1 VYRVADHIIMSED
14 ILKDIRL
21 AEKEIDRRRQ
31 QAEERAAQ
39 ILRVA
44 EASARQSVEAKMRS
58 LKEHEQ
64 RQLRVL
70 GEELSRRSQENSEL
84 TKKRV
89 EDLRNKATEKSA
101 AAAEFIYE
109 EFLKAVL

>member
-1 VYRVADHIIMSED
+1 MSED

-21 AEKEIDRRRQ
+21 AEKEIDRKRQ
-31 QAEERAAQ
+31 QAKDQAAQ
-39 ILRVA
+39 ILRAA
-44 EASARQSVEAKMRS
+44 EASARHSVEAKTRS
-58 LKEHEQ
+58 LTEHEQ
-64 RQLRVL
+64 RQLRAF
-70 GEELSRRSQENSEL
+70 GEELRRRSQENTEL

-89 EDLRNKATEKSA
+89 RDLRNKATEKSA

>member
-1 VYRVADHIIMSED
+1 MSED

-31 QAEERAAQ
+31 QAEEQAAQ

-64 RQLRVL
+64 QQLRVL

-101 AAAEFIYE
+101 AAVEFIYE